1 MLKRLF
7 IILLVGSLWGCDRY
21 VRENDTV
28 YDVPNPE
35 NYLSEAS
42 YKALNDAIENYPKSA
57 ENYYK
62 RALFF
67 YRKGDYEKTFD
78 DVQSAIKGDNRQ
90 SKYYFLLS
98 QIHRQNKE
106 FKEALSAILQ
116 ARKLDSKDPETLIQS
131 GELLL
136 INQQFDAS
144 GKTLNL
150 ATLMLPKDPRID
162 FIKGNLALEKQD
174 TANAKRFLF
183 RAIRKRPD
191 YANAYNSLATLFNRY
206 EMPKTA
212 IRYASIGLNYEPEH
226 AYLNYN
232 KAEAY
237 RNRRKKDSARVFYK
251 KTYLANTEIYQAS
264 YYLGRYTFDL
274 GKYEE
279 AQEYLE
285 NTLKYKDKFER
296 THYYLGLCYTYQNRD
311 QDALVTLKKAMDQNP
326 NHIASRDAYW
336 GIRNKI
342 KLEELRRREDSIR
355 KAYYEQE
362 QEYLRKLREKEKKRQ
377 EEYKKMLK
385 EQQDRVRKQQEE
397 YQRRLKEQQDRIKK
411 QQEEYQRKI
420 KEQQEQVRKRQEEY
434 LRKLKEQQQKKKNG
448 N

>member
-1 MLKRLF
+1 MA
-7 IILLVGSLWGCDRY
+7 STLWACDRY

-28 YDVPNPE
+28 YDVPDTD
-35 NYLSEAS
+35 NYLSGAS
-42 YKALNDAIENYPKSA
+42 FRALNDAIENYPKSA

-62 RALFF
+62 RALFH
-67 YRKGDYEKTFD
+67 YRKDNYDKTFD
-78 DVQSAIKGDNRQ
+78 DVQSAIKADNQ
-90 SKYYFLLS
+90 QAKYYFLLS
-98 QIHRQNKE
+98 QVYRQNKE
-106 FKEALSAILQ
+106 FKKALSAILH
-116 ARKLDSKDPETLIQS
+116 ARKLAPKNPETLIQS

-136 INQQFDAS
+136 INQKFDAS

-150 ATLMLPKDPRID
+150 ATQMLPKDPRID

-206 EMPKTA
+206 DMPKTA
-212 IRYASIGLNYEPEH
+212 IKYASKGLEYEPEH
-226 AYLNYN
+226 DYLNYN

-237 RNRRKKDSARVFYK
+237 RQRRKVDSARVFYK
-251 KTYLANTEIYQAS
+251 KTYQTNPEIYQAS

-274 GKYEE
+274 GKYKE

-285 NTLKYKDKFER
+285 NTLKYNRKFER
-296 THYYLGLCYTYQNRD
+296 THYYLGLCYTYQNLD
-311 QDALVTLKKAMDQNP
+311 QKALKTLKTAMEQDP

-355 KAYYEQE
+355 QAYYEQE

-377 EEYKKMLK
+377 EAYKKMLQ
-385 EQQDRVRKQQEE
+385 EQQERVKKQQEE
-397 YQRRLKEQQDRIKK
+397 YQRKLKEQQDRIKK
-411 QQEEYQRKI
+411 QQEEYRRKL
-420 KEQQEQVRKRQEEY
+420 KEQQEQIKKRQQEY
-434 LRKLKEQQQKKKNG
+434 LRKLKEQQEKKKNG
-448 N
+448 GE